1 MTSLSTQ
8 QKMKMSLDEI
18 QDFEHIEKICA
29 EDNELPT
36 LYDLADTTKLSTE
49 MGELQDD
56 NDKLK
61 RTITNVL
68 KKNDDLE
75 LTNEG
80 LEKKLSTLKK
90 DFKKLLKEKQNISTD
105 LWKLQ
110 KDYKHLTHKFN
121 ENTEIITLYNWIIHI
136 DSNSLEYV
144 AGYGYHSES
153 LWDTSFIKEK
163 IAMSTYLLII
173 TENETI
179 YCLPYCESAK

>member
-1 MTSLSTQ
+1 MTSLSATQ
-8 QKMKMSLDEI
+8 KLTMSLDEI
-18 QDFEHIEKICA
+18 DDFEDIQNVSV
-29 EDNELPT
+29 EDGLPT
-36 LYDLADTTKLSTE
+36 LYELSDTSHFNMEISKLE
-49 MGELQDD
+49 DD

-80 LEKKLSTLKK
+80 LEKKMSTLKK
-90 DFKKLLKEKQNISTD
+90 DIKTLLKEKQNVSTD
-105 LWKLQ
+105 LWRLQ

-163 IAMSTYLLII
+163 IAMSTYLLIT

-179 YCLPYCESAK
+179 YCLPYSESAK

>member
-1 MTSLSTQ
+1 
-8 QKMKMSLDEI
+8 MSLDDI
-18 QDFEHIEKICA
+18 QDFEHIENICA
-29 EDNELPT
+29 EDVDLPT
-36 LYDLADTTKLSTE
+36 LYDLSETTNLSTE
-49 MGELQDD
+49 MGRLQDD
-56 NDKLK
+56 NDKLN

-75 LTNEG
+75 FTNDG

-90 DFKKLLKEKQNISTD
+90 DLKTLITEKQNVSTD

-110 KDYKHLTHKFN
+110 KKHKHLSHKFN

-144 AGYGYHSES
+144 AGYGYHSENP
-153 LWDTSFIKEK
+153 WDTSFIKEK
-163 IAMSTYLLII
+163 IVMSTYLLII

-179 YCLPYCESAK
+179 YCLPYSESAK

>member
-121 ENTEIITLYNWIIHI
+121 ENTEIFFIFDWSFYNITIFKFI
-136 DSNSLEYV
+136 LEFFSWRFCNCFYR
-144 AGYGYHSES
+144 
-153 LWDTSFIKEK
+153 
-163 IAMSTYLLII
+163 
-173 TENETI
+173 
-179 YCLPYCESAK
+179 